1 VGSLVE
7 LAASKGD
14 AEAIRLAAEAS
25 VSAKSLGLAL
35 STLLHPTRE
44 SSATR
49 ETRRQLASRLP
60 ALTVRGLDGSIEDFV
75 TVYKSI
81 EKQHQ
86 IRAIR

>member
-1 VGSLVE
+1 
-7 LAASKGD
+7 
-14 AEAIRLAAEAS
+14 
-25 VSAKSLGLAL
+25 
-35 STLLHPTRE
+35 LHPTRE